1 MRSINL
7 AQAKE
12 EHDLASK
19 HHDHLVEQARKVW
32 KQNHAPKSKSDSN
45 GGEFLY
51 LNLWRFS
58 IEYFGTLHCLVITNP
73 EDPKFDLEKFLE
85 FKSSQA

>member
-32 KQNHAPKSKSDSN
+32 NQNHAPKSKSDSN

-51 LNLWRFS
+51 LNL
-58 IEYFGTLHCLVITNP
+58 
-73 EDPKFDLEKFLE
+73 
-85 FKSSQA
+85 